1 MGAFSLIVV
10 INLLYRLLVSHFSE
24 DQLDRFEY
32 YKRSGFSRSNMK
44 KVITNVTGCQ
54 KVPPNVVIAVCGA
67 AKVYMSE
74 LIEEALDVQD
84 QLNKTGALEPDE
96 VREAERRIMEKTN
109 QKL

>member
-1 MGAFSLIVV
+1 MERSDELSK
-10 INLLYRLLVSHFSE
+10 LQLLVSHFSE
-24 DQLDRFEY
+24 EQLDRFEY
-32 YKRSGFSRSNMK
+32 YKRSGFSRGSMK

-84 QLNKTGALEPDE
+84 QLNKTGPLHPEE
-96 VREAERRIMEKTN
+96 IREAERRINEKTN
-109 QKL
+109 HNL